1 MKSSDVEL
9 LRPLW
14 VPKSLSYDED
24 CKQSVKLWLSDGNY
38 YVNNSPPDLSLF
50 CQITEEIKKSL
61 SLDAF
66 RFAAHAAQTVFE
78 LEQTSAYPKLT
89 SWRVIQTYYAA
100 YFAAH
105 AILRFYGRSFSHLE
119 NGHVQFLKTRCESEA
134 GYIPTLPSTYY
145 LIEFSP
151 EKQNLTFTQCSE
163 SHKDLWKSFNGLLRE
178 ISTNSLTL
186 LASDSRRQAFS
197 QVFSNLS
204 DALCQR
210 GQYKSGNWLSIV
222 RNEVNYKSLHG
233 VWYPFS
239 KATPEFSEL
248 MSKIKDWRR
257 GVGDLGNPNYPK
269 NDLERFFVTAFS
281 VINFSLSLA
290 QDYQQIVESTG
301 RRSADFS
308 RLLKVSAVA

>member
-1 MKSSDVEL
+1 LKPADVEL

-14 VPKSLSYDED
+14 APKSLSYDED
-24 CKQSVKLWLSDGNY
+24 CRQTVKLWLSDGNY
-38 YVNNSPPDLSLF
+38 YVNNAPPDLSLF
-50 CQITEEIKKSL
+50 CQITEEIKKSM

-66 RFAAHAAQTVFE
+66 RFAAHTAQTVFE

-105 AILRFYGRSFSHLE
+105 AILRFFGRSFSHLE
-119 NGHVQFLKTRCESEA
+119 NGHVQFLKTRCASEA
-134 GYIPTLPSTYY
+134 GYLPNLPSTYY

-151 EKQNLTFTQCSE
+151 EEQNLTFNKCSE
-163 SHKDLWKSFNGLLRE
+163 SHKDLWRSFNELLRE

-186 LASDSRRQAFS
+186 RASDSRRQALS

-210 GQYKSGNWLSIV
+210 GQYQLGNWLSVV

-233 VWYPFS
+233 VWFPFS
-239 KATPEFSEL
+239 KVTPEFSEL
-248 MSKIKDWRR
+248 MAKIKAWRK
-257 GVGDLGNPNYPK
+257 GASDLGNPNHSK

-281 VINFSLSLA
+281 VIDFGLSLA
-290 QDYQQIVESTG
+290 QDYQEIVEKTG

-308 RLLKVSAVA
+308 RLLKVSAAA

>member
-1 MKSSDVEL
+1 LKPADVEL

-14 VPKSLSYDED
+14 VPKSLSHDEE
-24 CKQSVKLWLSDGNY
+24 CKQTVKLWLSDGNY
-38 YVNNSPPDLSLF
+38 YVNNCPPELSLF
-50 CQITEEIKKSL
+50 CQIAEEIKKSM

-66 RFAAHAAQTVFE
+66 RFAAHTAQTVFE

-105 AILRFYGRSFSHLE
+105 AILRFFGRSFSHLE
-119 NGHVQFLKTRCESEA
+119 NGHVSFLKERCSSEA
-134 GYIPTLPSTYY
+134 GYLPTLPSTYY
-145 LIEFSP
+145 LIRFSP
-151 EKQNLTFTQCSE
+151 EEQNLTFNKCSE
-163 SHKDLWKSFNGLLRE
+163 SHKDLWKSFNELLRE
-178 ISTNSLTL
+178 ISTNSLTIR
-186 LASDSRRQAFS
+186 ASDSRRQAFS

-210 GQYKSGNWLSIV
+210 GQYKSGNWLSVV

-233 VWYPFS
+233 VWFPFS
-239 KATPEFSEL
+239 KATPSFSEL
-248 MSKIKDWRR
+248 MAKVKDWRK
-257 GVGDLGNPNYPK
+257 GSSDLGNPNYIK

-281 VINFSLSLA
+281 VIDIGLSLA
-290 QDYQQIVESTG
+290 QDYQEIVEESG

-308 RLLKVSAVA
+308 RLLKVSGAA